1 MIKRNEIENINSNY
15 RLMTLMGIAFRT
27 SDVLSRENLESFVDM
42 VPISWIAKIKTM
54 TVFSILIVNLIQSP

>member
-27 SDVLSRENLESFVDM
+27 SDVLSRENLEIFVDM